1 MAGQSHVSWFTNIET
16 AEYTDRREIGNALRL
31 ECEVHK
37 RHHAIRRW
45 ITGHMRRIIMIL
57 RDEPVGGAL

>member
-1 MAGQSHVSWFTNIET
+1 MAAQSHVSWFTNIEEM

-37 RHHAIRRW
+37 RRSCYLKMDCRTHEKNDND
-45 ITGHMRRIIMIL
+45 T
-57 RDEPVGGAL
+57 P

>member
-1 MAGQSHVSWFTNIET
+1 MAGQSDVSWFTNIEEM

-37 RHHAIRRW
+37 RRSCYPKMDYR
-45 ITGHMRRIIMIL
+45 TYEKN
-57 RDEPVGGAL
+57 DNYTP